1 MDAVADLGSE
11 HVIDEPVLSQPRQ
24 ARKGRRGHH
33 GVEVMTI
40 TRNTGHG
47 TRDPGLDP

>member
-11 HVIDEPVLSQPRQ
+11 HVINEPVLSQPRQ

-33 GVEVMTI
+33 GVEVLTI